1 MTARPVVLVVDDTPA
16 NVRLLEAILG
26 SQDIAVVTAG
36 SGAEALQRVDE
47 VVPSLVLLDVV
58 MPGMDG
64 FEVCR
69 RLRARPDTSFVPV
82 VMVTASEEH
91 QKLRAIEAGADDFV
105 TKPLNRDELVARV
118 RALLRI
124 SEYHDRLAE
133 LNRTLEERVAAQVG
147 ELERLG
153 RLRRFLSPQ
162 LADLVVTSGDET
174 FLDSHRREIAV
185 VFGDLRG
192 FTAFSETGEPE
203 DVMGVLAEYHAVLGE
218 QVFRFD
224 GTLEGYRGDGVM
236 VFFNDPLPCPDA
248 PLRAV
253 ALAVAMRDAVEE
265 LAVDWQRRGHRLR
278 FGLGVAR
285 GYATLGRIGIEARSE
300 YTAIGSVVN
309 LAARLC
315 AGAAGGQI
323 LVSQAVHA
331 ATEADVDAV
340 AVDDLALKGFSRP
353 VPAFEVRGLSSPYE
367 PAPLREAT

>member
-1 MTARPVVLVVDDTPA
+1 M
-16 NVRLLEAILG
+16 
-26 SQDIAVVTAG
+26 
-36 SGAEALQRVDE
+36 
-47 VVPSLVLLDVV
+47 
-58 MPGMDG
+58 
-64 FEVCR
+64 
-69 RLRARPDTSFVPV
+69 
-82 VMVTASEEH
+82 
-91 QKLRAIEAGADDFV
+91 
-105 TKPLNRDELVARV
+105 

-124 SEYHDRLAE
+124 SDYHDRLAE

-174 FLDSHRREIAV
+174 FLESHRREIAV

-203 DVMGVLAEYHAVLGE
+203 DVMGVLAEYHAVVGE

-248 PLRAV
+248 TLRAV
-253 ALAVAMRDAVEE
+253 ALAVAMRDAVGE
-265 LAVDWQRRGHRLR
+265 LAEGWHRRGHDLR

-285 GYATLGRIGIEARSE
+285 GYATLGRIGIDARSE

-315 AGAAGGQI
+315 AEAAGGQI
-323 LVSQAVHA
+323 LVSQAVY
-331 ATEADVDAV
+331 ATTEGRVDAV
-340 AVDDLALKGFSRP
+340 PVADLALKGFSRP
-353 VPAFEVRGLSSPYE
+353 VRAFEVQGLSSPYE